1 MDICQPYQLTD
12 IQLNNLIPVEYRN
25 QAA

>member
-1 MDICQPYQLTD
+1 MDICQPNQLTD
-12 IQLNNLIPVEYRN
+12 IQLNSLIPVEYRN